1 MYARTFEPILE
12 PLCPG
17 PTGSRPADEEAGW
30 MVLWF
35 VLLLIIVALP
45 LEVFLLNRVLT
56 PIVEIDGHI
65 DQILEDGV
73 PLTGSLDGVTEIL
86 AETKEVVS
94 QVAAGALRYGAGLN
108 KVGTRA
114 RGGY

>member
-1 MYARTFEPILE
+1 
-12 PLCPG
+12 
-17 PTGSRPADEEAGW
+17 
-30 MVLWF
+30 MVLW
-35 VLLLIIVALP
+35 IIVIMVLITIP
-45 LEVFLLNRVLT
+45 VEIFLLNRVLN
-56 PIVEIDGHI
+56 PIIEIDGHI

-73 PLTGSLDGVTEIL
+73 PLTGHLDGVTELL

-108 KVGTRA
+108 KVTTRL

>member
-1 MYARTFEPILE
+1 
-12 PLCPG
+12 
-17 PTGSRPADEEAGW
+17 
-30 MVLWF
+30 MVLW
-35 VLLLIIVALP
+35 IVAIIALLAIP
-45 LEVFLLNRVLT
+45 LEILLLNRILT

-65 DQILEDGV
+65 DQILVDGV

-108 KVGTRA
+108 KVTNRL
-114 RGGY
+114 RGGGY

>member
-1 MYARTFEPILE
+1 
-12 PLCPG
+12 
-17 PTGSRPADEEAGW
+17 
-30 MVLWF
+30 MVLW
-35 VLLLIIVALP
+35 IIAVMIAVSILV
-45 LEVFLLNRVLT
+45 EIVLLNRVLT

-73 PLTGSLDGVTEIL
+73 PLTGHLDGVTELL

-94 QVAAGALRYGAGLN
+94 QVAAGALRYGAGVN
-108 KVGTRA
+108 KVVTRL

>member
-1 MYARTFEPILE
+1 
-12 PLCPG
+12 
-17 PTGSRPADEEAGW
+17 
-30 MVLWF
+30 MVLW
-35 VLLLIIVALP
+35 IVAIIAILAIP
-45 LEVFLLNRVLT
+45 LEILLLNRILT

-65 DQILEDGV
+65 DQILVDGV

-108 KVGTRA
+108 KVTNRL
-114 RGGY
+114 RGGGY

>member
-1 MYARTFEPILE
+1 
-12 PLCPG
+12 
-17 PTGSRPADEEAGW
+17 
-30 MVLWF
+30 MVLWIVAIM
-35 VLLLIIVALP
+35 VLLAIPAEI
-45 LEVFLLNRVLT
+45 FLLNRILT

-65 DQILEDGV
+65 DQILADGV

-108 KVGTRA
+108 KVTNRL
-114 RGGY
+114 RGGSY

>member
-1 MYARTFEPILE
+1 
-12 PLCPG
+12 
-17 PTGSRPADEEAGW
+17 
-30 MVLWF
+30 MVLWII
-35 VLLLIIVALP
+35 LIMVAITIPIEL
-45 LEVFLLNRVLT
+45 FLLNRVLT

-94 QVAAGALRYGAGLN
+94 QVAAGALRYGSGLN
-108 KVGTRA
+108 KVTTRL

>member
-1 MYARTFEPILE
+1 
-12 PLCPG
+12 
-17 PTGSRPADEEAGW
+17 
-30 MVLWF
+30 MVLW
-35 VLLLIIVALP
+35 VMALIILIAIP
-45 LEVFLLNRVLT
+45 IEIFLLNRILT

-94 QVAAGALRYGAGLN
+94 QVAAGALRYGSGLN
-108 KVGTRA
+108 KVTTRL

>member
-1 MYARTFEPILE
+1 
-12 PLCPG
+12 
-17 PTGSRPADEEAGW
+17 
-30 MVLWF
+30 MVLW
-35 VLLLIIVALP
+35 IIVIMIAITIP
-45 LEVFLLNRVLT
+45 VEIYLLNRVLR

-94 QVAAGALRYGAGLN
+94 QVAAGALRYGAGLQ
-108 KVGTRA
+108 KITTRL

>member
-1 MYARTFEPILE
+1 
-12 PLCPG
+12 
-17 PTGSRPADEEAGW
+17 
-30 MVLWF
+30 MVLWAMA
-35 VLLLIIVALP
+35 LIILVSIPIELY
-45 LEVFLLNRVLT
+45 LLNRILT

-94 QVAAGALRYGAGLN
+94 QVAAGALRYGGGLN
-108 KVGTRA
+108 KVTTRL

>member
-1 MYARTFEPILE
+1 
-12 PLCPG
+12 
-17 PTGSRPADEEAGW
+17 
-30 MVLWF
+30 MVLW
-35 VLLLIIVALP
+35 IVAIIAILAIP
-45 LEVFLLNRVLT
+45 LEILLLNRILT

-65 DQILEDGV
+65 DQILVDGV

-108 KVGTRA
+108 KVTNRL
-114 RGGY
+114 RGGSY

>member
-1 MYARTFEPILE
+1 
-12 PLCPG
+12 
-17 PTGSRPADEEAGW
+17 
-30 MVLWF
+30 MVLW
-35 VLLLIIVALP
+35 VMLIIILVSIPIELY
-45 LEVFLLNRVLT
+45 LLNRILT

-94 QVAAGALRYGAGLN
+94 QVAAGALRYGSGLN
-108 KVGTRA
+108 KVTTRL

>member
-1 MYARTFEPILE
+1 
-12 PLCPG
+12 
-17 PTGSRPADEEAGW
+17 
-30 MVLWF
+30 MVLW
-35 VLLLIIVALP
+35 IVALIV
-45 LEVFLLNRVLT
+45 LIAILIEVVLLNRILT

-94 QVAAGALRYGAGLN
+94 QVAAGALRYGSGLN
-108 KVGTRA
+108 KVTTRL
-114 RGGY
+114 RGGSY

>member
-1 MYARTFEPILE
+1 MIL
-12 PLCPG
+12 
-17 PTGSRPADEEAGW
+17 W
-30 MVLWF
+30 
-35 VLLLIIVALP
+35 IIVIMIAITIPIELY
-45 LEVFLLNRVLT
+45 LLNRVLN

-73 PLTGSLDGVTEIL
+73 PLTGSLDGVTELL

-108 KVGTRA
+108 KVTTRL

>member
-1 MYARTFEPILE
+1 
-12 PLCPG
+12 
-17 PTGSRPADEEAGW
+17 
-30 MVLWF
+30 MVLW
-35 VLLLIIVALP
+35 VMALIILVSIPIELY
-45 LEVFLLNRVLT
+45 LLNRILT

-65 DQILEDGV
+65 DTILEDGV

-108 KVGTRA
+108 KVSTRL

>member
-1 MYARTFEPILE
+1 
-12 PLCPG
+12 
-17 PTGSRPADEEAGW
+17 
-30 MVLWF
+30 MVLWIVAIM
-35 VLLLIIVALP
+35 VLLAIPVEIL
-45 LEVFLLNRVLT
+45 LLNRILT

-65 DQILEDGV
+65 DQILVDGV

-94 QVAAGALRYGAGLN
+94 QVAAGALRYGAGVN
-108 KVGTRA
+108 KVVTRL

>member
-1 MYARTFEPILE
+1 
-12 PLCPG
+12 
-17 PTGSRPADEEAGW
+17 
-30 MVLWF
+30 MVLW
-35 VLLLIIVALP
+35 IVALIVLISIP
-45 LEVFLLNRVLT
+45 IELYLLNRILT

-94 QVAAGALRYGAGLN
+94 QVAAGALRYGGGLN
-108 KVGTRA
+108 KVTTRL

>member
-1 MYARTFEPILE
+1 
-12 PLCPG
+12 
-17 PTGSRPADEEAGW
+17 

-35 VLLLIIVALP
+35 VAIIVLIAIPVELY
-45 LEVFLLNRVLT
+45 LLNRILN
-56 PIVEIDGHI
+56 PIIEIDGHI

-94 QVAAGALRYGAGLN
+94 QVAAGALRYGTGLN
-108 KVGTRA
+108 KVTTRL

>member
-1 MYARTFEPILE
+1 
-12 PLCPG
+12 
-17 PTGSRPADEEAGW
+17 
-30 MVLWF
+30 MVLWIIAIM
-35 VLLLIIVALP
+35 VLISIPIEIL
-45 LEVFLLNRVLT
+45 LLNRILT

-94 QVAAGALRYGAGLN
+94 QVAAGALRYGSGLN
-108 KVGTRA
+108 KVTTRL